1 VELKSQQPMKGQDI
15 PRIAIMDHV
24 RSRIA
29 LTAMLMEE
37 VMA

>member
-1 VELKSQQPMKGQDI
+1 MKGQDI
-15 PRIAIMDHV
+15 LRIAIMDHV
-24 RSRIA
+24 RSHIA